1 MDWETIVIPSDP
13 NFMGVVERR
22 VLALVE
28 EHGFG
33 EERIFA
39 LRLAIEEAIAN
50 AIKHGNKMDSARKV
64 TFRFRID
71 EGSAIFE
78 VADEGAG
85 FDLDSV
91 PDPTEPQNLQKP
103 HGRGLLLMR
112 TYADE
117 VKHNEKGNCV
127 HVVVHLERDRV
138 EEECS

>member
-28 EHGFG
+28 EHGYG
-33 EERIFA
+33 EGRIFA
-39 LRLAIEEAIAN
+39 LRLTIEEAIAN
-50 AIKHGNKMDSARKV
+50 AIKHGNKMDPTKKV
-64 TFRFRID
+64 TVRFRIED
-71 EGSAIFE
+71 GAAIVE
-78 VADEGAG
+78 VADEGSG

-91 PDPTEPQNLQKP
+91 PDPTEPENLQKP

-127 HVVVHLERDRV
+127 HVVVRLDMDRV
-138 EEECS
+138 EEECT